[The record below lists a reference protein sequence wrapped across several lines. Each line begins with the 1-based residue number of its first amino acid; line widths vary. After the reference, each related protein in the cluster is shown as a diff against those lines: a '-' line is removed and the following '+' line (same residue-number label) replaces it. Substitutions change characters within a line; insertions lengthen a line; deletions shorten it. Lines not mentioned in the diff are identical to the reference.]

1 MKYLAIILFFISLPA
16 WSYDDIVER
25 KRAEAEYKKMQML
38 QQIQHRQAN
47 PDAFLLK
54 KDDEIS
60 SEPTE
65 QTVSFEAGSNG
76 HFYVPA
82 SLNGREVNFIADTGA
97 SDIFLTQED
106 AKKIG
111 ISTYNLNYNL
121 TYNTANG
128 QVKAAQTNISSLAVG
143 PIKLNNVS
151 VSVSQNNGGVSLLG
165 MTFFGQLS
173 KYEVKDGTMTLYK

>member
-1 MKYLAIILFFISLPA
+1 MKYITIILLFISIPA
-16 WSYDDIVER
+16 WSYDAIVER
-25 KRAEAEYKKMQML
+25 KRAEAESRKQQMM

-47 PDAFLLK
+47 PEAFLLR
-54 KDDEIS
+54 KDDDVS
-60 SEPTE
+60 SETAE
-65 QTVSFEAGSNG
+65 QTASFEAGSNG

-82 SLNGREVNFIADTGA
+82 TLNGREVNFIADTGA

-128 QVKAAQTNISSLAVG
+128 QVKAAQTNVSRLAVG
-143 PIKLNNVS
+143 PITMQNIS

-165 MTFFGQLS
+165 MTFFNQLS
-173 KYEVKDGTMTLYK
+173 RYEVKDSTLTMYK